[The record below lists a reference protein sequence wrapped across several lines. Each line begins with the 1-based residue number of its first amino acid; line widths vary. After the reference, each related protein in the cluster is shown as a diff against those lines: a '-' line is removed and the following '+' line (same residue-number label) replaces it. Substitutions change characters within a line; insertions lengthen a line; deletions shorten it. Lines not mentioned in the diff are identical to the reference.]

1 MNATQVIRRGLWAL
15 AALFL
20 VGGLVFGQTYKNGG
34 TINNTST
41 MSVGNFQNYKTSAG
55 KVNNRGTINVSTNYT
70 NSDGAL
76 VGITHNQLGG
86 TAGTIDV
93 SGNYANS
100 VGETHNSLAA
110 SLIKVGGTLTNGVFN
125 NFVTDTGKVDYKA
138 ASAQAVL
145 ARVKNNKY
153 GALSLTGGSSA
164 IKTLDSSLT
173 VEGLVTIA
181 STTEFAVGSS
191 NTLTL
196 NAATPFSNSG
206 TFTANASSAT
216 VTYNNSTD
224 QSVTGGAYYNLTISN
239 GGTKTVDNGASTVSV
254 AAGGTLTNGT
264 GTFDLGTYALT
275 TTATSSIT
283 NNASGTIQ
291 TGGTVT
297 FGASHTIAGTFVY
310 YKATGSQD
318 LGAASYTNLTL
329 QGGTGATGK
338 KVMPSGTLNVSGT
351 FSIAGGDRDYSTNTN
366 TFAYTGATS
375 STNQTIYSS
384 ESYYNLS
391 ISGASDTTFST
402 AGRKQADGNLS
413 VTNDF
418 TLAANNVLDMQGNT
432 TITAGGTATNSGKLM
447 WQGNNT
453 YIAGTSGVT
462 EFYGTGAGTVA
473 VGASYGKLAFSGS
486 GTKTVSGAVT
496 ANASSGVT
504 ALFVY
509 SSGDLSIGA
518 AGNLTINGDVE
529 NDGTI
534 TNAGTFTV
542 Q

>member
-15 AALFL
+15 VALFL
-20 VGGLVFGQTYKNGG
+20 VGGLVFGQTYKNNG
-34 TINNTST
+34 TLNNTS
-41 MSVGNFQNYKTSAG
+41 SFSAGNFQNYRTSAG
-55 KVNNRGTINVSTNYT
+55 KVNNRGTISVSTNYT
-70 NSDGAL
+70 NSDGTL
-76 VGITHNQLGG
+76 NGVTHNQSGG
-86 TAGTIDV
+86 TGGMIDV
-93 SGNYANS
+93 GGNYANS
-100 VGETHNSLAA
+100 TGTTFNSLAA
-110 SLIKVGGTLTNGVFN
+110 SVIKVGGSLTNTTAA
-125 NFVTDTGKVDYKA
+125 NFSTDTGKVDYKA
-138 ASAQAVL
+138 ASTQTVL
-145 ARVKNNKY
+145 ATIKSSKY
-153 GALSLTGGSSA
+153 GALTLSGGSSA
-164 IKTLDSSLT
+164 VKTLGGSVT

-181 STTEFAVGSS
+181 ASTEFAVGAS

-216 VTYNNSTD
+216 TTYNNSTD
-224 QSVTGGAYYNLTISN
+224 QSVTGAAYYNLTIAN

-275 TTATSSIT
+275 TTATSAIT
-283 NNASGTIQ
+283 NNASGTIK
-291 TGGTVT
+291 TGGAVT

-338 KVMPSGTLNVSGT
+338 KVMPSGTLNVAGT
-351 FSIAGGDRDYSTNTN
+351 FSIAGGDRDYSTNSN
-366 TFAYTGATS
+366 TFAYTGASS
-375 STNQTIYSS
+375 STNQTVYSS

-413 VTNDF
+413 IANNF
-418 TLAANNVLDMQGNT
+418 TVAATNVLDMQGNT
-432 TITAGGTATNSGKLM
+432 TITAGGTAANSGKIM

-453 YIAGTSGVT
+453 YIGGTSGVT

-473 VGASYGKLAFSGS
+473 VGASYGKLVFSGS

-509 SSGDLSIGA
+509 SSGDLSIGGS
-518 AGNLTINGDVE
+518 GNLTINGDVE